1 MVIRRAIMKLVS
13 VLSPLFNASRRCRP
27 FACESPMPW
36 TLALAFLSSVR
47 YLETSSACGGRWIS
61 RERPMPFSRGAY
73 RVARAQGCF
82 RYLGRRYKWQQCDP
96 NPKAR
101 QRRSSSQKCGIRHYA
116 PQIFA
121 SERAE
126 AAWILELRRPI
137 PVPISNVPPRFPVEN
152 VGNSPL
158 IHIVATTNL
167 PLRNS
172 ANASDCPHIILGKFG
187 SWAHFTVEVWHN

>member
-1 MVIRRAIMKLVS
+1 MRRAVLKPLVK
-13 VLSPLFNASRRCRP
+13 LSPLFNASRQCRP
-27 FACESPMPW
+27 YAYANQTPW
-36 TLALAFLSSVR
+36 TQASAYPSLAR
-47 YLETSSACGGRWIS
+47 YRLTSCACGGRWIS
-61 RERPMPFSRGAY
+61 HERPLRSSRGAY
-73 RVARAQGCF
+73 RAALARGCF